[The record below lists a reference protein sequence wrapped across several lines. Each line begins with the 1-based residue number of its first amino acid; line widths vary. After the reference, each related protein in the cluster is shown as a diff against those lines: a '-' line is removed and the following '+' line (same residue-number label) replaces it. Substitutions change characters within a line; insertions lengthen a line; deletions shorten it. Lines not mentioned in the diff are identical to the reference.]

1 MKTRIFL
8 LQLVLSL
15 IVLSVSTA
23 STQNMPTSAATGD
36 SLYRSNILK
45 SKLYGVYIPRDIPDA
60 MLRLDGLTDADARE
74 KLKNIDE
81 RTMARKLFF
90 GLGRWME
97 YNWNFQEGS
106 RISHLLRKKGLT
118 YTEDMT
124 TVMLILY
131 HRHVVGRE
139 LNVDALIAE
148 IAESRRKK
156 IEEEKSGLQLIDS
169 FRVVVPVKKQ

>member
-74 KLKNIDE
+74 KLKNIDNN
-81 RTMARKLFF
+81 TIANDDL
-90 GLGRWME
+90 
-97 YNWNFQEGS
+97 
-106 RISHLLRKKGLT
+106 ISASAT
-118 YTEDMT
+118 
-124 TVMLILY
+124 
-131 HRHVVGRE
+131 
-139 LNVDALIAE
+139 
-148 IAESRRKK
+148 
-156 IEEEKSGLQLIDS
+156 
-169 FRVVVPVKKQ
+169 F